1 MNQKKAGVLLSYG
14 QTILSTLISLTYTP
28 VMLRLLGQ
36 SEYGL
41 YTLVNGFVSNL
52 SLLSFGMG
60 SAYMRYY
67 SRAEAQDGEDGVARI
82 NGMFMT
88 IFFAIS
94 LLCLLT
100 GGVLVANV
108 KNIFA
113 AKLTAKELDTAK
125 ILMALLADGHV
136 LLDDIPGV
144 GKTTLAVALSRTLGL
159 TYNRIQFTPD
169 VLPSDIVGFSIYNK
183 DSGCF
188 EYKSGVVSNT
198 NLLLGDEI
206 NRTSSKTQSALLE
219 AMEERQV
226 TVDGTTYPLQ
236 KPFAVIATQNNVGT
250 AGTQLLPYAQMDRFL
265 VRLSIGYP
273 DYEAQM
279 SILRDRQSTDP
290 IGSVAQVVTRDDVLR
305 MQAEVRAVTAKDSIL
320 DYITRLA
327 MASREHPMVEVG
339 ISPRGALF
347 LDRMA
352 KAHAYLE
359 GRDYVTGGDV
369 QAIFHDV
376 CAHRVILNQKSRL
389 SGGTVTQVLNE
400 LLETVEVP
408 DRRQA

>member
-1 MNQKKAGVLLSYG
+1 MYEITRNVLAEVKKAVVGKDDV
-14 QTILSTLISLTYTP
+14 ISK
-28 VMLRLLGQ
+28 VW
-36 SEYGL
+36 
-41 YTLVNGFVSNL
+41 
-52 SLLSFGMG
+52 
-60 SAYMRYY
+60 
-67 SRAEAQDGEDGVARI
+67 I
-82 NGMFMT
+82 
-88 IFFAIS
+88 
-94 LLCLLT
+94 
-100 GGVLVANV
+100 
-108 KNIFA
+108 
-113 AKLTAKELDTAK
+113 
-125 ILMALLADGHV
+125 ALLAEGHV
-136 LLDDIPGV
+136 LLEDVPGV
-144 GKTTLAVALSRTLGL
+144 GKTTMALAFSRALGL
-159 TYNRIQFTPD
+159 DTKRIQFTPD
-169 VLPSDIVGFSIYNK
+169 TMPSDIIGFSMPGK
-183 DSGCF
+183 DGMV
-188 EYKSGVVSNT
+188 YQPGAIMT
-198 NLLLGDEI
+198 NLLLADEI

-226 TVDGTTYPLQ
+226 TVDGMTYPLQ

-339 ISPRGALF
+339 ISPRGTLF

-389 SGGTVTQVLNE
+389 SGGTVTPVLNE

>member
-1 MNQKKAGVLLSYG
+1 MYEITRNVLAEVKKAIVGKDDV
-14 QTILSTLISLTYTP
+14 ISK
-28 VMLRLLGQ
+28 VW
-36 SEYGL
+36 
-41 YTLVNGFVSNL
+41 
-52 SLLSFGMG
+52 
-60 SAYMRYY
+60 
-67 SRAEAQDGEDGVARI
+67 I
-82 NGMFMT
+82 
-88 IFFAIS
+88 
-94 LLCLLT
+94 
-100 GGVLVANV
+100 
-108 KNIFA
+108 
-113 AKLTAKELDTAK
+113 
-125 ILMALLADGHV
+125 ALLAEGHV
-136 LLDDIPGV
+136 LLEDVPGV
-144 GKTTLAVALSRTLGL
+144 GKTTMALAFSRALGL
-159 TYNRIQFTPD
+159 DTKRIQFTPD
-169 VLPSDIVGFSIYNK
+169 TMPSDIIGFSMPGK
-183 DSGCF
+183 DGMV
-188 EYKSGVVSNT
+188 YQPGAIMT
-198 NLLLGDEI
+198 NLLLADEI

-339 ISPRGALF
+339 ISPRGTLF